1 MISTKQLSVYTIM
14 FLISLCEKHSVIPL
28 VDLRYIFYPYRSAMK
43 LQHCGLYGT
52 YGSEPVLFL
61 GFVMNDKYR

>member
-43 LQHCGLYGT
+43 LQHCGLYG
-52 YGSEPVLFL
+52 SERVLFL
-61 GFVMNDKYR
+61 GFVMNDNR